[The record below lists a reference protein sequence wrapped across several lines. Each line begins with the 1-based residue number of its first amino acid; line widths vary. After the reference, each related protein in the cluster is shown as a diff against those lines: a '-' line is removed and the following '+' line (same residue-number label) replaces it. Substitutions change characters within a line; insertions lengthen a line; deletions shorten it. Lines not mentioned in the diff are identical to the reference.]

1 MKSLIRK
8 AYKEDDGMLSFE
20 WVLLLTLLTVGVVAG
35 ITGAR
40 DAIISEFGDVAEGT
54 VCINQGYQLDPVIV
68 DGQTLAQGS
77 FYQDEFP
84 DVVVDRQTLS
94 DQQDPENEN

>member
-1 MKSLIRK
+1 MIVRRVVGALEKTYLNLAQ
-8 AYKEDDGMLSFE
+8 AYE
-20 WVLLLTLLTVGVVAG
+20 A
-35 ITGAR
+35 
-40 DAIISEFGDVAEGT
+40 EFGDVAEGT
-54 VCINQGYQLDPVIV
+54 VCINQGYQLDSVVIN
-68 DGQTLAQGS
+68 GQTLAQGS